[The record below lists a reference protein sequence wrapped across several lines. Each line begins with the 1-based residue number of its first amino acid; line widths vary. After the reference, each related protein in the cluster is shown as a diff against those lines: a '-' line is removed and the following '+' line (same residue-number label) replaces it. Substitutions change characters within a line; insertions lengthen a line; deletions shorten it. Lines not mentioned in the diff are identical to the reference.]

1 MNGGIYFFPK
11 KKLNLFKKKEF
22 SLEDELINNL
32 VKKKEIMGE
41 FSNKFFIDIGTEKN
55 LKISF
60 NKIPSYFNQQ
70 SFFFDR
76 DGVINEDSGYV
87 HKKKKFIFR
96 KNILK
101 TLKFLSNLKKN
112 IFIISNQAGIAKKI
126 FKYEDFLILHL
137 WLKKFLFLNGIYLSD
152 IEICPHHPKA
162 KIKKL
167 KKNCGCRKP
176 KNGMVKKIFNKWII
190 NKKNSL
196 FIGDKKKDY
205 LCAKKSN
212 LSFQYVEKDI
222 FKQVKNFLKS

>member
-87 HKKKKFIFR
+87 HKKKK
-96 KNILK
+96 
-101 TLKFLSNLKKN
+101 
-112 IFIISNQAGIAKKI
+112 
-126 FKYEDFLILHL
+126 
-137 WLKKFLFLNGIYLSD
+137 IY
-152 IEICPHHPKA
+152 I
-162 KIKKL
+162 
-167 KKNCGCRKP
+167 
-176 KNGMVKKIFNKWII
+176 
-190 NKKNSL
+190 
-196 FIGDKKKDY
+196 
-205 LCAKKSN
+205 
-212 LSFQYVEKDI
+212 
-222 FKQVKNFLKS
+222 